1 LHDNLTDNNMAIIFV
16 ITAFIIGLILVLLS
30 IPHVLSVAREKKLYD
45 SFNDERKIHKQV
57 VPPLGGVAIFFGF
70 TLSTIASINGYSFDS
85 LKYIVAASILLFL
98 IGLKDDLVV
107 ISAKK
112 KLIGQLFAAIIIII
126 SGKLYFT
133 SLHGVFGIYEI
144 PPVAGILLTLF
155 VMVVIINAFNLI
167 DGIDGLASGLAILSA
182 TVFGVWFFLA
192 GQIPLAIMSFA
203 LVGSL
208 TGFFAYNVFGHKNK
222 LFMGDSGSLVV
233 GLIISTLVI
242 KFNELN
248 IANPGPFSIHGAPAV
263 SFVIILIPMI
273 DTLRVMSIRMHQKK
287 SPFSPDNNHIHHRLL
302 SLVPHHFK
310 VTLIIVFTNAILII
324 SAFMCNNF
332 KFNVNY
338 LFLSYIIIGFAVSAI
353 PMVLIKFR
361 KKKKEL

>member
-1 LHDNLTDNNMAIIFV
+1 MAIFYV
-16 ITAFIIGLILVLLS
+16 TAAFIVGLILVLVS
-30 IPHVLSVAREKKLYD
+30 IPHVLSVARAKKLYD
-45 SFNDERKIHKQV
+45 SFDDERKIHKKAI
-57 VPPLGGVAIFFGF
+57 PPLGGVAIFFGF
-70 TLSTIASINGYSFDS
+70 TLSTVVSINGFSFDS

-98 IGLKDDLVV
+98 VGLKDDLVV
-107 ISAKK
+107 ISARK
-112 KLIGQLFAAIIIII
+112 KLIGQLFASLMIIVF
-126 SGKLYFT
+126 GKLYFT
-133 SLHGVFGIYEI
+133 SLHGIFGIHEI
-144 PPVAGILLTLF
+144 PPAAGILLTLF

-182 TVFGVWFFLA
+182 TVFGVWFYLA

-248 IANPGPFSIHGAPAV
+248 IVNTVPFGIHNAPAV

-273 DTLRVMSIRMHQKK
+273 DTLRVMFIRLLKKK

-310 VTLIIVFTNAILII
+310 VTLIIVFANAILIVA
-324 SAFMCNNF
+324 AFMCNNY

-338 LFLSYIIIGFAVSAI
+338 LFLSFLIIGFAVSAI
-353 PMVLIKFR
+353 PMVLIKIR
-361 KKKKEL
+361 KKKTES

>member
-1 LHDNLTDNNMAIIFV
+1 MAIIYV
-16 ITAFIIGLILVLLS
+16 ITAFIIGLILVLFS

-45 SFNDERKIHKQV
+45 SFNDERKIHNQV

-70 TLSTIASINGYSFDS
+70 TLSTIVSTNGYSFDS

-107 ISAKK
+107 ISAKM
-112 KLIGQLFAAIIIII
+112 KLIAQLFSAFMVSII
-126 SGKLYFT
+126 GNLYFT
-133 SLHGVFGIYEI
+133 SLHGVFGIHEI
-144 PPVAGILLTLF
+144 SPLAGILLTLF

-182 TVFGVWFFLA
+182 TVFGVWFYLA
-192 GQIPLAIMSFA
+192 KQIPLAIMSFA

-248 IANPGPFSIHGAPAV
+248 IVNSGPFSIHGAPAV

-273 DTLRVMSIRMHQKK
+273 DTLRVMSIRMHQKR

-302 SLVPHHFK
+302 TLVPHHFK
-310 VTLIIVFTNAILII
+310 VTLIIVFANAILIVA
-324 SAFMCNNF
+324 AFMCNDY

-338 LFLSYIIIGFAVSAI
+338 LFLSFIIIGFAVSAI
-353 PMVLIKFR
+353 PMFLIKFHKKR
-361 KKKKEL
+361 KKS